1 MIFHKLK
8 LGSTFIMAIVQ
19 GTDRRNPAG
28 TSFGGESMSI
38 RNVTAIRAILLAG
51 PATIAAMPGTA
62 FAFQDTQTAA
72 ADAATQPAAADDE
85 VVETG
90 DIVVTARRRNEAL
103 LDVPIAVTAY
113 SGAELERQGAVD
125 ITDIGDT
132 TPNVT
137 LEVSRGTN
145 STLTAFIRGIGQQ
158 DPVGG
163 FEQGVGL
170 YLDDVYINRPQGAVL
185 DIYDVERIEVL
196 RGPQGTLY
204 GRNTIGGA
212 IKYVTRRL
220 SDVPE
225 LKLRGTVG
233 TYGQL
238 DAVATVSFPIA
249 DMFRVGGSV
258 ARLTRDGF
266 GRNFTTGKENYNKD
280 VKAARVSAE
289 IGRDESA
296 LLRLSAD
303 YTKDDSNTRG
313 GHRLIPNQ
321 CTAAACTI
329 APNLIGDEFNSYGA
343 LLDPTQKVVSK
354 GIAAHGQL
362 EVADG
367 ITLKSITAFRRD
379 KSATPIDFDA
389 LPAVDLDVP
398 AFYKNKQFSQEFQ
411 AEYNRGPL
419 SGVVGAYYLDANAKT
434 TFDVRIT
441 TQLPGFTAFSDG
453 DVDTKTWAVFGD
465 FTYDITDQFSAAVG
479 ARYTSD
485 KRHAT
490 VLRQTLF
497 GGGSPIFGGAGNVFA
512 TTSNFE
518 GRRHD
523 KAFTPRVSLSYKPN
537 DNHHI
542 YVSWAKGFKGGGF
555 DPRGQSTRAPDTDGT
570 PGLSDAEIYD
580 YMAFDPEKVTS
591 YELGWK
597 GSLFDKR
604 VFAGVA
610 IFRANYKDM
619 QIPASVGCQIGG
631 QPNFCGETSNA
642 GKARIQGIEF
652 EGDARLFGQPGGSR
666 LNFGWSLGYLD
677 AKFKEFITTVLFEP
691 DGTPIPIPGEVVD
704 LADFLKIQNTPK
716 WTASGTLSYTSYIA
730 DGRLDLSSTL
740 SYRSKSQQFEQRSPG
755 LDQKGFALLDASAVY
770 ELPGGHWTVGLHGK
784 NLTDTRYITAG
795 YNFLAANPYTGEY
808 FRTPSGGYIPQ
819 AGLGRTGIL
828 TAYYGN
834 PRQIMFTVGYKL

>member
-1 MIFHKLK
+1 
-8 LGSTFIMAIVQ
+8 
-19 GTDRRNPAG
+19 
-28 TSFGGESMSI
+28 MSN
-38 RNVTAIRAILLAG
+38 RTVAARLLLLAG
-51 PATIAAMPGTA
+51 TAMIAATPA
-62 FAFQDTQTAA
+62 LAQDQQAPAETAA
-72 ADAATQPAAADDE
+72 AEPAAEAEAASGDN
-85 VVETG
+85 VATG
-90 DIVVTARRRNEAL
+90 EIVVTARRRNEAL

-125 ITDIGDT
+125 ITDVADT

-163 FEQGVGL
+163 FEQGVGI
-170 YLDDVYINRPQGAVL
+170 YLDDVYLNRPQGAVL

-220 SDVPE
+220 SDQPE
-225 LKLRGTVG
+225 LRLRGTVG

-238 DAVATVSFPIA
+238 DFVATGSVPIA
-249 DMFRVGGSV
+249 DMFRVGASV

-266 GRNFTTGKENYNKD
+266 GKNFTTGQENYNKD
-280 VKAARVSAE
+280 VTAARISAE

-296 LLRLSAD
+296 LIRLSAD
-303 YTKDDSNTRG
+303 YTKDKSNTRG

-321 CTAAACTI
+321 CTTAACTI
-329 APNLIGDEFNSYGA
+329 EPNLIGSEFNSYGA

-354 GIAAHGQL
+354 GMSAHGQL
-362 EVADG
+362 EVAEG
-367 ITLKSITAFRRD
+367 ITLKSITAYRRD
-379 KSATPIDFDA
+379 RSATPIDFDA

-411 AEYNRGPL
+411 AEYDRGPL

-453 DVDTKTWAVFGD
+453 NVDTKTWAIFGD
-465 FTYDITDQFSAAVG
+465 FTYDISDRFSAAIG

-497 GGGSPIFGGAGNVFA
+497 GGGSEIFGGAGNVFA
-512 TTSNFE
+512 TTSDFE

-523 KAFTPRVSLSYKPN
+523 KAFTPRASLSFKPN
-537 DNHHI
+537 DDHHL
-542 YVSWAKGFKGGGF
+542 YVSWSKGFKGGGF
-555 DPRGQSTRAPDTDGT
+555 DPRGQSTRAPDLDGSG
-570 PGLSDAEIYD
+570 GLPSDAEIYE

-604 VFAGVA
+604 VYAGVA
-610 IFRANYKDM
+610 LFRADYQDM
-619 QIPASVGCQIGG
+619 QIPASVGCQING

-642 GKARIQGIEF
+642 GKARIQGVEF
-652 EGDARLFGQPGGSR
+652 EGNARLFGNPGGSR
-666 LNFGWSLGYLD
+666 ANFAWSLGYLD
-677 AKFKEFITTVLFEP
+677 AKFKEFITTVLFEE
-691 DGTPIPIPGEVVD
+691 DGTPIPIPGEKVD

-716 WTASGTLSYTSYIA
+716 WTASGTLSYTTYIA
-730 DGRLDLSSTL
+730 DGRLDLTSTL

-755 LDQKGFALLDASAVY
+755 LDQKGFSLWDASAVY

-784 NLTDTRYITAG
+784 NLANTRYIVAG
-795 YNFLAANPYTGEY
+795 YNFLLANPYTGEF

-819 AGLGRTGIL
+819 AGLGRTGVL

-834 PRQIMFTVGYKL
+834 PRQILFTVGYKL